1 MKDYKLIIFDWDGTL
16 MNSVERIVSSM
27 QSAAE
32 TVGLVIPTN
41 NEVKDIIGLSLPVVF
56 DRLFTDITAE
66 QVKAMSVQY
75 KYQYLEVDTT
85 PSPLFENAMDLLVT
99 LKQNNKLLAVATG
112 KGREGLERVLSL
124 SKTADLFHT
133 TRCADEMPSKP
144 DPTMLLSILAE
155 LNISSHEAIMI
166 GDTSYDLKMA
176 KNAGIDSIGVTF
188 GVHNKQTLEKYSPKI
203 IIDSLSELQGLLV

>member
-1 MKDYKLIIFDWDGTL
+1 MKNYKLIIFDWDGTL
-16 MNSVERIVSSM
+16 MNSVDRIVSSM

-66 QVKAMSVQY
+66 QIEAMSVQY
-75 KYQYLEVDTT
+75 KYQYLDVDTT
-85 PSPLFENAMDLLVT
+85 PSPLFKNAMDLLVT

-112 KGREGLERVLSL
+112 KGRAGLERVLNL
-124 SKTADLFHT
+124 SKTAEFFHT

-144 DPTMLLSILAE
+144 DPTMLFSILAE
-155 LNISSHEAIMI
+155 LNIPSHEAIMI
-166 GDTSYDLKMA
+166 GDTCYDLKMA
-176 KNAGIDSIGVTF
+176 KNAGVDSIGVTF
-188 GVHNKQTLEKYSPKI
+188 GVHDKPTLEKYSPKVI
-203 IIDSLSELQGLLV
+203 VDSLSELQALLV